1 MTTWKAAASRAAPP
15 YSMRNAFRHP
25 MPGCAPI
32 DVANATRHANHDGRM
47 IDEDLAIDRNLP
59 GVVFAGARDLGE
71 IVVTAQK
78 RSENIQDVPI
88 SITAISG
95 DKLASTQGTSLQA
108 LQGMIPNVQIDNFAN
123 TPQSAVFTVRGIG
136 VIEPD
141 PYAGNTVSIVVD
153 GVPQFFSM
161 GALLDLYDVDRIE
174 VLRGPQGTL
183 FGANTTG
190 GVINV
195 VTAQPTGEFGGH
207 VKAVY
212 GNYNRFDIT
221 GSVEAPL
228 VQDVLSLKVA
238 GIHTQRKGWVTNVV
252 DGTDMGRRNIDA
264 VRAYL
269 RFTPSANFDATLQ
282 GEYVNARN
290 GSPIVINGAYTGE
303 ILYEP
308 PGVGGMYVS
317 PCAGGGQC
325 RAPQK
330 YFGANNSVPDESNMD
345 TWSGTLTMN
354 LRETGLGDITSITGY
369 KKFRLREFTD
379 QDGTPVFK
387 NDTFRRTEGWQFS
400 QELRTNIELADSFN
414 VLAGGFYLKN
424 HYDHIQA
431 YRLQFAAPGLLQT
444 NLQDQ
449 DNESI
454 SGFTQA
460 YWQATDRLKL
470 QAGIRYT
477 HERTV
482 STPSLTTSIGNPAG
496 SNYTGVGNT
505 VIDSFTTGGRK
516 SWNNVGWKLGADYQI
531 ADDTLLYASWAR
543 GFKSG
548 GFTARVG
555 VPADGDTPFDPE
567 KVDTI
572 EAGIKADLLD
582 RHLRINLAGF
592 YTNYRD
598 MQVAQIYFDAATNTQ
613 GNRILN
619 AGKAEIKG
627 FELEVTAVPVEGMTL
642 RSSLAYLDAKYKEFL
657 FADPLSGQTLD
668 LQGFRLQNAP
678 KWNATFGANFVL
690 PLGNGASLVS
700 DLSYAYTSSKFY
712 TAILNTPR
720 SKIQPTHLVDGT
732 LTYKPEGGNWSIGL
746 WATNLLD
753 ARYLSTVYDSPG
765 YGGIAGYAPPRQFGA
780 SASFNF

>member
-1 MTTWKAAASRAAPP
+1 MKTWLWIGSCLALGQLAFVTQAQAQEAPVEE
-15 YSMRNAFRHP
+15 S
-25 MPGCAPI
+25 
-32 DVANATRHANHDGRM
+32 
-47 IDEDLAIDRNLP
+47 
-59 GVVFAGARDLGE
+59 AGGIGE

-78 RSENIQDVPI
+78 KSENLQDVPI
-88 SITAISG
+88 SITAIG
-95 DKLASTQGTSLQA
+95 GEALGATQGTSLQA
-108 LQGMIPNVQIDNFAN
+108 LQSMIPNVQIDNFAN

-161 GALLDLYDVDRIE
+161 GALLDLYDIDRIE

-195 VTAQPTGEFGGH
+195 VTAQPKGEFGGH

-212 GNYNRFDIT
+212 GNYNRFDVT
-221 GSVEAPL
+221 GSIEAPL

-252 DGTDMGRRNIDA
+252 DGTDLGRKNLDA
-264 VRAYL
+264 ARAYL
-269 RFTPSANFDATLQ
+269 RFTPSSDFDATLQ

-290 GSPIVINGAYTGE
+290 GSPIVISGAYAGE
-303 ILYEP
+303 AIYQA
-308 PGVGGMYVS
+308 PGVLNMYVS

-325 RAPQK
+325 SAPDK

-354 LRETGLGDITSITGY
+354 LRNSGLGDITSITGY

-379 QDGTPVFK
+379 QDGTPDFK
-387 NDTFRRTEGWQFS
+387 NDTYRRTEGWQFS
-400 QELRTNIELADSFN
+400 QELRTNLELSDSFN
-414 VLAGGFYLKN
+414 VLVGGFYLKN

-449 DNESI
+449 DNYSI
-454 SGFTQA
+454 SGFAQA

-477 HERTV
+477 HERTI
-482 STPSLTTSIGNPAG
+482 SAPSLITSIGNPAG
-496 SNYTGVGNT
+496 SNYTGEGNT
-505 VIDSFTTGGRK
+505 VIGSFTTGGRK
-516 SWNNVGWKLGADYQI
+516 AWNNVGWKLGADYEI
-531 ADDTLLYASWAR
+531 TNDTLLYASWAR

-555 VPADGDTPFDPE
+555 VPADGATPFDPE
-567 KVDTI
+567 KVDTF
-572 EAGIKADLLD
+572 EGGIKADLLD
-582 RHLRINLAGF
+582 RHLRINLAAF

-598 MQVAQIYFDAATNTQ
+598 LQVAQIYFDRATNTQ

-619 AGKAEIKG
+619 AGRAEIKG
-627 FELEVTAVPVEGMTL
+627 FELETTAVPVEGMTL
-642 RSSLAYLDAKYKEFL
+642 RASLAYLDARYKEFL
-657 FADPLSGQTLD
+657 YTDAVSGQALD
-668 LQGFRLQNAP
+668 LKGFRLQNAP
-678 KWNATFGANFVL
+678 KWNATVGVNFAI

-712 TAILNTPR
+712 TAILDTPR

-732 LTYKPEGGNWSIGL
+732 LTYKPEGGAWSIGV

-780 SASFNF
+780 SASFSF

>member
-1 MTTWKAAASRAAPP
+1 MKTWLTASSRIALGAAALIAPHAA
-15 YSMRNAFRHP
+15 SAQEAEQQ
-25 MPGCAPI
+25 GGI
-32 DVANATRHANHDGRM
+32 Q
-47 IDEDLAIDRNLP
+47 
-59 GVVFAGARDLGE
+59 E

-78 RSENIQDVPI
+78 KSENIQDVPI
-88 SITAISG
+88 SITAVG
-95 DKLASTQGTSLQA
+95 GEALAATQGTSLQA
-108 LQGMIPNVQIDNFAN
+108 LQGQIPNVQIDNFAN

-212 GNYNRFDIT
+212 GNYNRMDLT
-221 GSVEAPL
+221 GSIEAPL
-228 VQDVLSLKVA
+228 VKDVLSLKVA

-252 DGTDMGRRNIDA
+252 DGSDMGRKNLDA

-269 RFTPSANFDATLQ
+269 HFTPGSNFDATLQ

-290 GSPIVINGAYTGE
+290 GSPIVINGARPGE
-303 ILYEP
+303 ILYVA
-308 PGVGGMYVS
+308 PGTAGPGTGGMYTS
-317 PCAGGGQC
+317 PCATDGAC
-325 RAPQK
+325 IAPDK
-330 YFGANNSVPDESNMD
+330 YYGANNSVPDQSNMD
-345 TWSGTLTMN
+345 TYSGTLTMN
-354 LRETGLGDITSITGY
+354 WRNTGLGDWTSITGY
-369 KKFRLREFTD
+369 KRFKLREYTD
-379 QDGTPVFK
+379 QDGTPLFL
-387 NDTFRRTEGWQFS
+387 NDTYRRTVGWQFS
-400 QELRTNIELADSFN
+400 QELRTNLELTDTLN
-414 VLAGGFYLKN
+414 VLVGGFYLKN

-449 DNESI
+449 DNYSI
-454 SGFTQA
+454 SGFAQA

-477 HERTV
+477 HEKTE
-482 STPSLTTSIGNPAG
+482 STPSLTTSIGDPAG
-496 SNYTGVGNT
+496 SNYTGIGNT
-505 VIDSFTTGGRK
+505 VIGSFTVGGTK
-516 SWNNVGWKLGADYQI
+516 SWNNVGWKLGADYEV

-555 VPADGDTPFDPE
+555 VPADGDTPYDPE
-567 KVDTI
+567 KVDTF
-572 EAGIKADLLD
+572 EAGIKADFLD
-582 RHLRINLAGF
+582 RHLRVNLAAF

-598 MQVAQIYFDAATNTQ
+598 MQVAQIYFDGDTNTQ

-619 AGKAEIKG
+619 AGKSEIKG
-627 FELEVTAVPVEGMTL
+627 FELETTAVPVEGMTL
-642 RSSLAYLDAKYKEFL
+642 RASLAYLDAKYKEFL
-657 FADPLSGQTLD
+657 YGDPLSGQILD
-668 LQGFRLQNAP
+668 LEGYRLQNAP
-678 KWNATFGANFVL
+678 KWNASFGANFVI
-690 PLGNGASLVS
+690 PLGNGAELVS
-700 DLSYAYTSSKFY
+700 DVSYTYTSSKYY
-712 TAILNTPR
+712 TAILDTPR
-720 SKIQPTHLVDGT
+720 SKIQPTHLVDAS
-732 LTYKPEGGNWSIGL
+732 LTYKPDGRAWSVGL

-753 ARYLSTVYDSPG
+753 SRYLSTVYDSPG
-765 YGGIAGYAPPRQFGA
+765 YAGLAGYAPPRQWGG
-780 SASFNF
+780 SVSFEF

>member
-1 MTTWKAAASRAAPP
+1 MKTWLNDSSRLALGAAALMASQTAFAQEAPP
-15 YSMRNAFRHP
+15 Q
-25 MPGCAPI
+25 
-32 DVANATRHANHDGRM
+32 
-47 IDEDLAIDRNLP
+47 DEPQQVGGIQ
-59 GVVFAGARDLGE
+59 E

-78 RSENIQDVPI
+78 KSENLQDVPI
-88 SITAISG
+88 SITAVG
-95 DKLASTQGTSLQA
+95 GEALAATQGTSLQA
-108 LQGMIPNVQIDNFAN
+108 LQGQIPNVQIDNFAN

-212 GNYNRFDIT
+212 GNYNRFDVT
-221 GSVEAPL
+221 GSIEAPL
-228 VQDVLSLKVA
+228 VEDVLSLKVA
-238 GIHTQRKGWVTNVV
+238 GIHTQREGWVTNVV
-252 DGTDMGRRNIDA
+252 DGSDMGKKNLDA

-269 RFTPSANFDATLQ
+269 RFTPSGDFDATLQ

-290 GSPIVINGAYTGE
+290 GSPIVINGARPGE
-303 ILYEP
+303 ALYVA
-308 PGVGGMYVS
+308 PGTSGMYVG
-317 PCAGGGQC
+317 PCAANGQSGMC
-325 RAPQK
+325 TAPDK
-330 YFGANNSVPDESNMD
+330 YYGANNSVPDQSYMD
-345 TWSGTLTMN
+345 TYSGTLTMN
-354 LRETGLGDITSITGY
+354 WRNTGLGDWTAITGY
-369 KKFRLREFTD
+369 KKFKLREYTD
-379 QDGTPVFK
+379 QDGTPLFM
-387 NDTFRRTEGWQFS
+387 NDTYRRTEGWQFS
-400 QELRTNIELADSFN
+400 QELRTNLELGDDLN
-414 VLAGGFYLKN
+414 VLVGAFYLKD

-449 DNESI
+449 DNYSI
-454 SGFTQA
+454 SGFAQA

-477 HERTV
+477 HERTE
-482 STPSLTTSIGNPAG
+482 STPSLTNSIGDPAG
-496 SNYTGVGNT
+496 SNYSGEGNL
-505 VIDSFTTGGRK
+505 VLSSFTVGGEK
-516 SWNNVGWKLGADYQI
+516 SWNNVGWKLGADYEI

-555 VPADGDTPFDPE
+555 VPADGDTPYDPE
-567 KVDTI
+567 KVDTF

-582 RHLRINLAGF
+582 RRLRINLAAF

-598 MQVAQIYFDAATNTQ
+598 MQVAQIYFDTDTATQ

-619 AGKAEIKG
+619 AGKSEIKG
-627 FELEVTAVPVEGMTL
+627 FELETTAAPVDGMTL
-642 RSSLAYLDAKYKEFL
+642 RASLAYLDAKYKEFPYT
-657 FADPLSGQTLD
+657 DPLSGEVLD
-668 LQGFRLQNAP
+668 LEGYRLQNAP
-678 KWNATFGANFVL
+678 KWNASFGANFVI
-690 PLGNGASLVS
+690 PLGNGADLVS
-700 DLSYAYTSSKFY
+700 DVTYTYTSSKYY
-712 TAILNTPR
+712 TAILDTPR
-720 SKIQPTHLVDGT
+720 SKIQPTHLVDAS
-732 LTYKPEGGNWSIGL
+732 LTYKPDGAAWSLGL

-753 ARYLSTVYDSPG
+753 SRYMSTVYDSPG
-765 YGGIAGYAPPRQFGA
+765 YAGLAGYAPPRQFGA
-780 SASFNF
+780 SASMNF

>member
-1 MTTWKAAASRAAPP
+1 MKTWLWIGSCLALGQLAFVTQAQAQEASDEGAA
-15 YSMRNAFRHP
+15 
-25 MPGCAPI
+25 GGI
-32 DVANATRHANHDGRM
+32 
-47 IDEDLAIDRNLP
+47 
-59 GVVFAGARDLGE
+59 GE

-78 RSENIQDVPI
+78 KSENLQDVPI
-88 SITAISG
+88 SITAIG
-95 DKLASTQGTSLQA
+95 GEALGATQGTSLQA

-221 GSVEAPL
+221 GSIEAPL
-228 VQDVLSLKVA
+228 AQDVLSLKVA

-252 DGTDMGRRNIDA
+252 DGSDMGRKNLDA

-269 RFTPSANFDATLQ
+269 RFTPDGNFDATLQ

-290 GSPIVINGAYTGE
+290 GSPIIINGAYSGE

-308 PGVGGMYVS
+308 PGIGGMYLS

-330 YFGANNSVPDESNMD
+330 YLSANNSVPDESNMD
-345 TWSGTLTMN
+345 TYSGTLTMN
-354 LRETGLGDITSITGY
+354 LRETALGDFTSITGY

-379 QDGTPVFK
+379 QDGTPFFK
-387 NDTFRRTEGWQFS
+387 NDTYRRTEGWQFS
-400 QELRTNIELADSFN
+400 QELRTNLELSERLN
-414 VLAGGFYLKN
+414 LLVGGFYLKN

-449 DNESI
+449 DNYSI
-454 SGFTQA
+454 SGFAQA

-477 HERTV
+477 HERTI
-482 STPSLTTSIGNPAG
+482 SSPSLITSIGDPAG
-496 SNYTGVGNT
+496 SNYTGEGNL

-516 SWNNVGWKLGADYQI
+516 AWNNVGWKLGADYEV
-531 ADDTLLYASWAR
+531 ANDTLIYASWAR

-555 VPADGDTPFDPE
+555 VPADGATPFDPE
-567 KVDTI
+567 TVDTF
-572 EAGIKADLLD
+572 EGGIKADLFD
-582 RHLRINLAGF
+582 RHLRINLAAF

-598 MQVAQIYFDAATNTQ
+598 LQVAQIYFDRATNTQ

-619 AGKAEIKG
+619 AGRAEIKG
-627 FELEVTAVPVEGMTL
+627 FELETTAVPVEGMTL
-642 RSSLAYLDAKYKEFL
+642 RASLAYLDARYKEFL
-657 FADPLSGQTLD
+657 YTDAVSGQALD
-668 LQGFRLQNAP
+668 LKGFRLQNAP
-678 KWNATFGANFVL
+678 KWNATFGANFVV

-712 TAILNTPR
+712 TAILDTPR

-732 LTYKPEGGNWSIGL
+732 LTYKPAGGNWSIGL

-753 ARYLSTVYDSPG
+753 ARYMSTVYDSPG

-780 SASFNF
+780 SASFSF

>member
-1 MTTWKAAASRAAPP
+1 MMKWLHASSPLALGAAALIAP
-15 YSMRNAFRHP
+15 
-25 MPGCAPI
+25 
-32 DVANATRHANHDGRM
+32 HA
-47 IDEDLAIDRNLP
+47 
-59 GVVFAGARDLGE
+59 VFAQEAEQQGGIQE

-78 RSENIQDVPI
+78 KSENIQDVPI
-88 SITAISG
+88 SITAVG
-95 DKLASTQGTSLQA
+95 GEALAATQGTSLQA
-108 LQGMIPNVQIDNFAN
+108 LQGQIPNVQIDNFAN

-195 VTAQPTGEFGGH
+195 VTTQPTGEFGGH

-212 GNYNRFDIT
+212 GNYNRMDLT
-221 GSVEAPL
+221 GSIEAPL
-228 VQDVLSLKVA
+228 VEDVLSLKVA

-252 DGTDMGRRNIDA
+252 DGSDLGRKNLDA

-269 RFTPSANFDATLQ
+269 RFTPGSNFDATLQ

-290 GSPIVINGAYTGE
+290 GSPIVINGARTGE
-303 ILYEP
+303 LLYVA
-308 PGVGGMYVS
+308 PGTAGPGTGGMYTS
-317 PCAGGGQC
+317 PCATTGMC
-325 RAPQK
+325 IAPDK
-330 YFGANNSVPDESNMD
+330 YYGANNSVPDQSNMD
-345 TWSGTLTMN
+345 TYSGTLTMN
-354 LRETGLGDITSITGY
+354 WRNTGLGDWTAITGY
-369 KKFRLREFTD
+369 KHFKLREYTD
-379 QDGTPVFK
+379 QDGTPLFL
-387 NDTFRRTEGWQFS
+387 NDTYRRTEGWQFS
-400 QELRTNIELADSFN
+400 QELRTNLELTDSLN
-414 VLAGGFYLKN
+414 VLVGGFYLKN

-449 DNESI
+449 DNYSI
-454 SGFTQA
+454 SGFAQA

-470 QAGIRYT
+470 QAGLRYS
-477 HERTV
+477 HEKTE
-482 STPSLTTSIGNPAG
+482 STPSLITSIGDPAG

-505 VIDSFTTGGRK
+505 VIGSFTVGGTK
-516 SWNNVGWKLGADYQI
+516 SWNNVGWKLGADYEV

-555 VPADGDTPFDPE
+555 VPADGDTPYDPE
-567 KVDTI
+567 KVDTF
-572 EAGIKADLLD
+572 EAGIKADFLD
-582 RHLRINLAGF
+582 RHLRVNLAAF

-598 MQVAQIYFDAATNTQ
+598 MQVAQIYFDADTSTQ

-619 AGKAEIKG
+619 AGKSEIKG
-627 FELEVTAVPVEGMTL
+627 FELETTAVPVEGMTL
-642 RSSLAYLDAKYKEFL
+642 RASLAYLDAKYKEFL
-657 FADPLSGQTLD
+657 YGDPLSGQIID
-668 LQGFRLQNAP
+668 LEGYRLQNAP
-678 KWNATFGANFVL
+678 KWNASFGANFVI
-690 PLGNGASLVS
+690 PLGNGAELVS
-700 DLSYAYTSSKFY
+700 DVSYTYTSSKYY
-712 TAILNTPR
+712 TAILDTPR
-720 SKIQPTHLVDGT
+720 SKIQPTHLVDAS
-732 LTYKPEGGNWSIGL
+732 LTYKPEGGAWSVGL

-753 ARYLSTVYDSPG
+753 SRYLSTVYDSPG
-765 YGGIAGYAPPRQFGA
+765 YAGLAGYAPPRQWGG
-780 SASFNF
+780 SVNFEF